1 MKRIIRKTQIRL
13 LRILRDIGPEIA
25 PMGFAVICMGL
36 IGGLGEYYVT
46 KSSQSLIRTISIQI
60 LYWTLITLIGCFSFP
75 TIERVKNYWAQNK
88 ESIVELLSEPVR
100 LIQIVILLFMGLVF
114 LDFFGFLIFE
124 KLLGYNYFSIIW
136 DFLFYKEN

>member
-13 LRILRDIGPEIA
+13 LRRLRDIGPEIA
-25 PMGFAVICMGL
+25 PLGFAVICMGL

-46 KSSQSLIRTISIQI
+46 KSSPSLTRAISIQI
-60 LYWTLITLIGCFSFP
+60 LYWTLIALIGFFSFP
-75 TIERVKNYWAQNK
+75 IIERLKNFWAQNK
-88 ESIVELLSEPVR
+88 DAVGELLSEPVR
-100 LIQIVILLFMGLVF
+100 LIQMLTLLFMGLFF

-124 KLLGYNYFSIIW
+124 ELLGYRYFSVIW